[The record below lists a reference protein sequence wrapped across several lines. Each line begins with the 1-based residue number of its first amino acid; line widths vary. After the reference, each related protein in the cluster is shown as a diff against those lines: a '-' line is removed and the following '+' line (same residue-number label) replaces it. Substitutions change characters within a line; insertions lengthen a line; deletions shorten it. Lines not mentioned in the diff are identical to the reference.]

1 MQHKK
6 IFSFFWYFLLSESC
20 HKHHIFMDRIL
31 RKYIRTFFYMNAQEN
46 FTQNSG
52 YKIRILNEQ

>member
-1 MQHKK
+1 
-6 IFSFFWYFLLSESC
+6 
-20 HKHHIFMDRIL
+20 MDRIL
-31 RKYIRTFFYMNAQEN
+31 RKYIRTFFYMNAREN